1 MYFRF
6 YNIFLTILTPF
17 IYLYI
22 LLRIFKGKEDPK
34 RIKERFGFYKKS
46 FNEGGVI
53 WFHAAS
59 LGEAVSVLMLVEK
72 LTASFPKCNFL
83 FTSGTI
89 NSARVLGQRLPKN
102 VIHQYIP
109 IDKKAY
115 VNRFLNHFK
124 PDVGIFVESELW
136 PNLIVESSKRNIE
149 LILVNAKLSDKSY
162 KKATKHKELYKL
174 LFSKFS
180 LVMAQSQEYKE
191 KLTHFVENNLVV
203 IKNLKFDANPL
214 KADAIE
220 VGNYLNQLRDRKI
233 FLAVSTHE
241 GEEQI
246 IINTHRKLKE
256 KFKNLVTIICPRHP
270 IRTKSIE
277 KIIEKAGLNY
287 ALRTNTKSISASVD
301 IYVANTVGELGLF
314 FRISEFCLVGGSLVP
329 NVGGHNPIEPAKLNL
344 AVLSG
349 SYVENFKEIYEEM
362 QRANAVTMV
371 ANEDDLVQ
379 KVDDFL
385 SNKVLLK
392 SMVSASFKY
401 AHEKS
406 GGTKEVLKMILPILQ
421 KRFGISNIPD

>member
-1 MYFRF
+1 MYFRL
-6 YNIFLTILTPF
+6 YNVTLNILTPF
-17 IYLYI
+17 IYIYI
-22 LLRIFKGKEDPK
+22 LIRIFKGKEDLK
-34 RIKERFGFYKKS
+34 RIKERFGVYKKTFS
-46 FNEGGVI
+46 EGGVI

-59 LGEAVSVLMLVEK
+59 LGEAISLLTLVEK

-83 FTSGTI
+83 FTSGTV
-89 NSARVLGQRLPKN
+89 NSAKVLAQRLPKN
-102 VIHQYIP
+102 AIHQYIP
-109 IDKKAY
+109 IDKKSY

-136 PNLIVESSKRNIE
+136 PNLIIESSKKNVE

-162 KKATKHKELYKL
+162 QKAKKHKEFYKL

-180 LVMAQSQEYKE
+180 LVMAQSDEYKE
-191 KLTHFVENNLVV
+191 KLTPFVSNYLVV
-203 IKNLKFDANPL
+203 IKNLKFDSNPL

-220 VGNYLNQLRDRKI
+220 VGNYLNQLRDKKV

-246 IINTHRKLKE
+246 IINAHRKLKE

-277 KIIEKAGLNY
+277 KLIEKAGLNY
-287 ALRTNTKSISASVD
+287 ALRTNTKSISASLD
-301 IYVANTVGELGLF
+301 IYLVNTVGELGLF
-314 FRISEFCLVGGSLVP
+314 FRIAEFCFVGGSLVP

-362 QRANAVTMV
+362 QKSGAVRIV
-371 ANEDDLVQ
+371 EDENDLIQ
-379 KVDDFL
+379 KVDLLFSD
-385 SNKVLLK
+385 KVLLK
-392 SMVSASFKY
+392 SSVSASFKY
-401 AHEKS
+401 THEKS
-406 GGTKEVLKMILPILQ
+406 GGTKEVLKAILPILQ
-421 KRFGISNIPD
+421 KKFGISNIPN